1 MTSPSPDVTDGPVA
15 SRRGR
20 RLEPALI
27 ALLALTL
34 NLAGNGRVSLWD
46 RDEPRYTQC
55 VREMRER
62 GDWINPSFNAEP
74 RYHKPILIYWL
85 MRAGFALGGDNPFG
99 ARLVSAL
106 AGVATCLVTWELG
119 RRMLGPRAGRLG
131 ALMLATAPIMVV
143 ESKLATTDATLTL
156 WLVGSQFCLWELAR
170 RPSAGFAAG
179 FWGLMALAF
188 LTKGPVGPALIAVAG
203 LVSWWWGGPTA
214 CWRRLRWRWGPLLFL
229 LLTAPWFVAVGL
241 ISHGE
246 FFRFALGNQVINRVA
261 IGMEEHGAFPG
272 YYILTSL
279 GIFHPWSAFV
289 PAALLAAWTRRGT
302 RPAFG
307 FLLGWVVGPL
317 ILLECVR
324 TKLVHYY
331 LPAYPACALLAAWLV
346 LEVVKDEVN
355 LRRYPLGRL
364 AFGLLGGV
372 GIGASVALI
381 ALAMVVPAHVRWPS
395 LVLAVLMGAG
405 TIVAMGRIY
414 RGATERAVTGLAAS
428 WAVVL
433 LVMGAWLLPSLEPF
447 RTPRIVG
454 ERLAVLSRTLRAQ
467 PVLLTFQEPSVIYA
481 VGHPVPT
488 IKVWE
493 QLYEQLRLHG
503 AVITPLLPHELAE
516 FHRRPWLEAEV
527 KETLTGFNLN
537 KGQTQTLR
545 FTLVRERERRSTPSA
560 PPAIAHRAS
569 GAAPSSSRG
578 GTGARTDA
586 GPPGP
591 SPGAAPGRPPAG
603 GSRR

>member
-1 MTSPSPDVTDGPVA
+1 VSTTSPSPDVSDGPVG

-20 RLEPALI
+20 RLEPALV

-55 VREMRER
+55 VREMRAR

-131 ALMLATAPIMVV
+131 ALMLATAPIMVT

-156 WLVGSQFCLWELAR
+156 WLVGGQCCLWELAR

-261 IGMEEHGAFPG
+261 SGMEEHGAFPG

-279 GIFHPWSAFV
+279 GMFHPWSAFV

-302 RPAFG
+302 QPAFG

-414 RGATERAVTGLAAS
+414 HGATERAATGLAAS
-428 WAVVL
+428 WAVIL
-433 LVMGAWLLPSLEPF
+433 LVMGAWLLPSLEPY

-454 ERLAVLSRTLRAQ
+454 ERLAALSRTLRAQ

-488 IKVWE
+488 TKTWP
-493 QLYEQLRLHG
+493 QFDEQLRIHG

-545 FTLVRERERRSTPSA
+545 FTLVRARRSTPSA

-578 GTGARTDA
+578 GTDARTDA

>member
-1 MTSPSPDVTDGPVA
+1 
-15 SRRGR
+15 
-20 RLEPALI
+20 
-27 ALLALTL
+27 
-34 NLAGNGRVSLWD
+34 
-46 RDEPRYTQC
+46 
-55 VREMRER
+55 
-62 GDWINPSFNAEP
+62 
-74 RYHKPILIYWL
+74 
-85 MRAGFALGGDNPFG
+85 
-99 ARLVSAL
+99 
-106 AGVATCLVTWELG
+106 
-119 RRMLGPRAGRLG
+119 
-131 ALMLATAPIMVV
+131 
-143 ESKLATTDATLTL
+143 
-156 WLVGSQFCLWELAR
+156 
-170 RPSAGFAAG
+170 
-179 FWGLMALAF
+179 MALAF

-261 IGMEEHGAFPG
+261 SGMEEHGAFPG

-346 LEVVKDEVN
+346 LEVAKDEVN

-414 RGATERAVTGLAAS
+414 HGATERAATGLAAT

-488 IKVWE
+488 IKIWE
-493 QLYEQLRLHG
+493 QFYEQLRIHG

-545 FTLVRERERRSTPSA
+545 FTLVRQRRSTPSA

-586 GPPGP
+586 GPRGP

>member
-1 MTSPSPDVTDGPVA
+1 VSTTSPSPDVSDGPVG

-55 VREMRER
+55 VREMRAR

-131 ALMLATAPIMVV
+131 ALMLATAPIMVT

-156 WLVGSQFCLWELAR
+156 WLVGGQCCLWELAR
-170 RPSAGFAAG
+170 RASAGFAAG
-179 FWGLMALAF
+179 LW
-188 LTKGPVGPALIAVAG
+188 GPALIAVAG

-261 IGMEEHGAFPG
+261 SGMEEHGAFPG

-279 GIFHPWSAFV
+279 GMFHPWSAFV

-302 RPAFG
+302 QPAFG

-346 LEVVKDEVN
+346 LEVVQDEVN

-395 LVLAVLMGAG
+395 LVLAVLMGTG

-414 RGATERAVTGLAAS
+414 HGATERAATGLAAS
-428 WAVVL
+428 WAVIL
-433 LVMGAWLLPSLEPF
+433 LVMGAWLLPSLEPY

-488 IKVWE
+488 TKTWP
-493 QLYEQLRLHG
+493 QFDEQLRIHG

-545 FTLVRERERRSTPSA
+545 FTLVRERRSTPSA

-569 GAAPSSSRG
+569 GAAPSSPRG
-578 GTGARTDA
+578 GTDARTDA